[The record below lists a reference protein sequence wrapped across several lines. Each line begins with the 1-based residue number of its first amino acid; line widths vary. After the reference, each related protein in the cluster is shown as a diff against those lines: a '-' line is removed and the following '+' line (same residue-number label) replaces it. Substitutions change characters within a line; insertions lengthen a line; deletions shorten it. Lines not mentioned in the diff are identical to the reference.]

1 MNDGRREGLAPRP
14 LTDGGSDVDIRKSTQ
29 RGPRSSEKNTARA
42 FTAVQRCYWSVST
55 SAFHCTKT
63 CY

>member
-42 FTAVQRCYWSVST
+42 FTAVQRCY
-55 SAFHCTKT
+55 
-63 CY
+63 